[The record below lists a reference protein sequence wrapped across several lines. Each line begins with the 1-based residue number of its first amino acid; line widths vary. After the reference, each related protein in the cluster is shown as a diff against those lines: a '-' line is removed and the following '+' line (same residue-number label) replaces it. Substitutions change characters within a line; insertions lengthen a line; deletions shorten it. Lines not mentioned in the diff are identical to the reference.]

1 MDTIIYFNSLHHID
15 LNNDSILPADF
26 QAKANDLNNYIVKLL
41 DIITKIKNNRRFIF
55 SSDTTEVRS
64 ALNVILN
71 NKEFTKSP
79 QIIANRLFRVEKQ
92 AQEKYDKITTIHKGS
107 LIQSYLN
114 YDDSDMYIITKV
126 DHHSFLD
133 EKDLQTHI
141 GLPFEK
147 HVLKVAIIEFTDDK
161 DVLKTYVYDT
171 NIKISEYWWKDF
183 LELEEINTDEQNTQV
198 SFKSIDSLLS
208 KRVKQKSPSDYTF
221 LRNNLVGYFRTHRE
235 FSFDD
240 LLENVFGT
248 YQPTDPKLQIE
259 IIKEEVSKLPEKKN
273 FDRRFTVIE
282 DQIKARFKRVIPLHE
297 KIDLNLKANI
307 ENLREIIKAYEDPT
321 GEKYIQIK
329 TEEGYKVFK

>member
-1 MDTIIYFNSLHHID
+1 MDTTIYFNSLHHID
-15 LNNDSILPADF
+15 LNNDSILPTDF
-26 QAKANDLNNYIVKLL
+26 QAKANDLNNYIIKLL
-41 DIITKIKNNRRFIF
+41 DIITKVKNNRRFIF

-64 ALNVILN
+64 ALNAILN

-79 QIIANRLFRVEKQ
+79 QIIANRLFRVENQ
-92 AQEKYDKITTIHKGS
+92 AQEKYEKITTIHKGS

-126 DHHSFLD
+126 DHYSFLD

-198 SFKSIDSLLS
+198 SFKSIDNFLS

-248 YQPTDPKLQIE
+248 YQPTDPEL
-259 IIKEEVSKLPEKKN
+259 
-273 FDRRFTVIE
+273 
-282 DQIKARFKRVIPLHE
+282 
-297 KIDLNLKANI
+297 
-307 ENLREIIKAYEDPT
+307 
-321 GEKYIQIK
+321 
-329 TEEGYKVFK
+329 